1 MRRTGDSVL
10 GRSLP
15 HLREALFFIFILGVS
30 PEVSCTVLI
39 GSDPSFQPSQLILL
53 FSAEGVDII
62 YQWHED
68 GISWSWFPDSLILG
82 ISDFMIDMLPYT
94 GIFRYCAAA
103 AA

>member
-1 MRRTGDSVL
+1 LADHYPTSER
-10 GRSLP
+10 
-15 HLREALFFIFILGVS
+15 HYFYFHIGVS
-30 PEVSCTVLI
+30 PDVSCIALI

-62 YQWHED
+62 YQWHEE

-82 ISDFMIDMLPYT
+82 ISDYVIDMLPYT
-94 GIFRYCAAA
+94 GIFRFCAAA